1 MKKIVFPTLGVLGA
15 VGVFGAAPSFAGEYL
30 PTVQFLAGLVGLIA
44 VAAHVLA
51 ADEVERLVVWQAAAI
66 SFALCLVIAWA
77 AATIG
82 LPALWGY
89 AWAVMMALWMLA
101 YLTLR
106 LRQL

>member
-1 MKKIVFPTLGVLGA
+1 MNKVVLPTIGVVGA
-15 VGVFGAAPSFAGEYL
+15 VGAFGAAPSFAGEHL
-30 PTVQFLAGLVGLIA
+30 STVQFLAGLVGLIA

-51 ADEVERLVVWQAAAI
+51 ADEVERLLAWKAAAM
-66 SFALCLVIAWA
+66 SFAVCLVAAWA

-82 LPALWGY
+82 LPALWRY

-101 YLTLR
+101 YLALR